1 MTDKTEGPAKDAGR
15 AGEGSGVKRPHA
27 TLDLKATDVTAPTPP
42 QSSIASSSSSSAS
55 SAASDAADKKPG
67 DAKASA
73 ASQASSTK
81 PTGPGA
87 GAGSPKP
94 QADAPKA
101 TPPPPARA
109 PSGASRFLSLLAAGA
124 VGGALVYAGNAWLPQ
139 SGFAPLFDN
148 GSAEAT
154 KQLEARLASLEQK
167 QQEAAQAPQL
177 SAKLGQAED
186 RLNKLEHMRSELGS
200 LNDAYSK
207 LANDSKALSDRI
219 GNAPADQ
226 QDRDRIAKLED
237 RLNVMAAGAP
247 DSEGRLPQLAAIS
260 GKIADLETA
269 LNTQIASVRK
279 SIPADMDGRVQA
291 SAEASEAARSGTQR
305 LDRDLSQIRTDLARI
320 TQRQEVSK
328 ADVDRLAA
336 SLQSAQEQAAK
347 LESAIG
353 DLRTSVA
360 KPADV
365 SAAVAPVVSK
375 VAALEQNLA
384 GVVKGDDDRKA
395 NAERIVLSL
404 ELSNLK
410 RALDRGHGYAAELA
424 EVQKAANG
432 KLNLAP
438 LERFK
443 ETGVPT
449 IATLDAEFQPL
460 INQVIDADLEPAD
473 GSVIDRMLA
482 GAKSIVRVRK
492 VGQDAGDNSAEAIV
506 GRMEDAVQGGRLG
519 VVIEQA
525 KLLPPRAAQPLQD
538 WLQKV
543 QARHAVDTA
552 MASIEGQLKASLSGS
567 AAAAQPAGKE
577 VN

>member
-1 MTDKTEGPAKDAGR
+1 MTDKTEGPAKDAGP
-15 AGEGSGVKRPHA
+15 AGEGLGAKRPHA

-42 QSSIASSSSSSAS
+42 PSPAASSASSSS
-55 SAASDAADKKPG
+55 AASGAADKKPA

-73 ASQASSTK
+73 SSQASSAK
-81 PTGPGA
+81 PGGPGVGPGA
-87 GAGSPKP
+87 PPPKP

-101 TPPPPARA
+101 APPPPRA
-109 PSGASRFLSLLAAGA
+109 QSGASRFLSLLAAGA
-124 VGGALVYAGNAWLPQ
+124 VGGALVYAGGAWLPQ
-139 SGFAPLFDN
+139 SGFAPLFGAGN
-148 GSAEAT
+148 TEAT
-154 KQLEARLASLEQK
+154 RQLEARLTALEFK
-167 QQEAAQAPQL
+167 QQEAAQIPQL
-177 SAKLGQAED
+177 SAKLSEAED
-186 RLNKLEHMRSELGS
+186 RLSKLEHMRSEIGS

-207 LANDSKALSDRI
+207 LANDAKALSDKV
-219 GNAPADQ
+219 GTGQADQ

-237 RLNVMAAGAP
+237 RLDVMAAGAP
-247 DSEGRLPQLAAIS
+247 GPDGRLPQLAAIS
-260 GKIADLETA
+260 GKIADLEAA
-269 LNTQIASVRK
+269 LATQIASVRK
-279 SIPADMDGRVQA
+279 SIPADMDARIQA

-305 LDRDLSQIRTDLARI
+305 LDRDLAQLRSDLTRI

-328 ADVDRLAA
+328 ADTDRLAA

-353 DLRTSVA
+353 ELRTSVA

-365 SAAVAPVVSK
+365 SAAVAPVASK

-424 EVQKAANG
+424 EVRKAANG
-432 KLNLAP
+432 KLDLDP

-443 ETGVPT
+443 EAGVPT
-449 IATLDAEFQPL
+449 LATLDAEFQPL
-460 INQVIDADLEPAD
+460 INQVIDADLEPAN
-473 GSVIDRMLA
+473 GSIVDRMLA

-506 GRMEDAVQGGRLG
+506 GRIEEAVQSGRLA

-525 KLLPPRAAQPLQD
+525 KQLPPRASQPLQD

-543 QARHAVDTA
+543 SARHAVDTA
-552 MASIEGQLKASLSGS
+552 MASIEGQLKASLSG
-567 AAAAQPAGKE
+567 AAPPAGKE

>member
-1 MTDKTEGPAKDAGR
+1 MTDKTEGPSKDAGR
-15 AGEGSGVKRPHA
+15 AGEEPGVKRPHA

-42 QSSIASSSSSSAS
+42 PPS
-55 SAASDAADKKPG
+55 SAASDAADKKPA
-67 DAKASA
+67 DAKSSA
-73 ASQASSTK
+73 ASQASAAK
-81 PTGPGA
+81 PAGPGA
-87 GAGSPKP
+87 GPAAPSYKP
-94 QADAPKA
+94 HGEPPKA
-101 TPPPPARA
+101 TPPPRP
-109 PSGASRFLSLLAAGA
+109 PSGASRFMSLLAAGA
-124 VGGALVYAGNAWLPQ
+124 VGGALVYAGGAWLPQ
-139 SGFAPLFDN
+139 SGLAPLFGAGDTQ
-148 GSAEAT
+148 AT
-154 KQLEARLASLEQK
+154 KQLEARLAALELK
-167 QQEAAQAPQL
+167 QQEAAQGPQL
-177 SAKLGQAED
+177 VEKISDAENRLG
-186 RLNKLEHMRSELGS
+186 KLEAMRSEIAS
-200 LNDAYSK
+200 LNDAYTK
-207 LANDSKALSDRI
+207 LANDAKALSDKV
-219 GNAPADQ
+219 GTGQADE
-226 QDRDRIAKLED
+226 QDRDRILKLED

-247 DSEGRLPQLAAIS
+247 DPEGRLPQLAAIS

-279 SIPADMDGRVQA
+279 SIPADMDARIQA

-305 LDRDLSQIRTDLARI
+305 LDRDLSQLRSDLTRI
-320 TQRQEVSK
+320 SQRQEVAK
-328 ADVDRLAA
+328 ADADRLAA
-336 SLQSAQEQAAK
+336 TLQSAQEQVAK
-347 LESAIG
+347 IESSIG
-353 DLRTSVA
+353 ELRTSAA

-365 SAAVAPVVSK
+365 SAAVAPVASK

-424 EVQKAANG
+424 EVRKAANG
-432 KLNLAP
+432 KLDLLP

-449 IATLDAEFQPL
+449 TATLDAEFQPL
-460 INQVIDADLEPAD
+460 INQVIDADMEPAD
-473 GSVIDRMLA
+473 GSIVDRMLA

-506 GRMEDAVQGGRLG
+506 GRMEDAVQSGRLG
-519 VVIEQA
+519 VVLEQA
-525 KLLPPRAAQPLQD
+525 KLLPARAAQPLQD

-543 QARHAVDTA
+543 NARHAVDTA

-567 AAAAQPAGKE
+567 ATPPAGKE

>member
-15 AGEGSGVKRPHA
+15 AGEDSGVKRPHA

-42 QSSIASSSSSSAS
+42 PSATASSSSSS
-55 SAASDAADKKPG
+55 SAASDAADKKPA
-67 DAKASA
+67 DAKSSA
-73 ASQASSTK
+73 ASQASAAK
-81 PTGPGA
+81 PAGPGGGPA
-87 GAGSPKP
+87 APSYKP
-94 QADAPKA
+94 HAEAPKA
-101 TPPPPARA
+101 SPPPRA

-124 VGGALVYAGNAWLPQ
+124 VGGALVYAGGAWLPQ
-139 SGFAPLFDN
+139 SGLAPLFGAGD
-148 GSAEAT
+148 AT
-154 KQLEARLASLEQK
+154 KQLEARLAALEFK
-167 QQEAAQAPQL
+167 QQEAAQSPQL
-177 SAKLGQAED
+177 AEKVSDAESRLG
-186 RLNKLEHMRSELGS
+186 KLEAMRSEIAS
-200 LNDAYSK
+200 LNDAHTK
-207 LANDSKALSDRI
+207 LANDTKALSDKV
-219 GNAPADQ
+219 GTGQADE
-226 QDRDRIAKLED
+226 QDRDRVVKLED

-247 DSEGRLPQLAAIS
+247 GPDGRLPQLAAIS

-279 SIPADMDGRVQA
+279 SIPVDMDARIQA

-305 LDRDLSQIRTDLARI
+305 LDRDLSQLRSDLTRI

-328 ADVDRLAA
+328 ADTDRLAA
-336 SLQSAQEQAAK
+336 TLQSAQEQVAK
-347 LESAIG
+347 IESSMG
-353 DLRTSVA
+353 ELRTSAA

-365 SAAVAPVVSK
+365 SAAVAPVASK

-410 RALDRGHGYAAELA
+410 RALDRGHGYATELA
-424 EVQKAANG
+424 EVRKAANG
-432 KLNLAP
+432 KLELGP

-449 IATLDAEFQPL
+449 LATLDGEFQPL
-460 INQVIDADLEPAD
+460 INQVIDADMEPAD
-473 GSVIDRMLA
+473 GSIVDRMLA

-506 GRMEDAVQGGRLG
+506 GRIEDAVQSGRLG
-519 VVIEQA
+519 VVLEQA
-525 KLLPPRAAQPLQD
+525 KLLPARAAQPLQD

-543 QARHAVDTA
+543 NARYAVDTA
-552 MASIEGQLKASLSGS
+552 MASIEGQLKASLSGNV
-567 AAAAQPAGKE
+567 APPAGKE